1 VTLVEPFDVAVVAIL
16 VWLAAWA
23 LFTGRVFRSGVL
35 FIAFGLT
42 MAIAWVR
49 LGAPDIA
56 LAEAAIGAGVIGV
69 SILHAAVQMTDR
81 EQRERPGRPDG
92 PPVDTRT
99 TLPSRWSRLPRRT
112 LPSLVAAGV
121 LGGMLVGAV
130 WRLSDAPAGLGPLV
144 DAHLG
149 ESGASHPVTA
159 VLLNFRAYDTWLEIG
174 VLLLTAVAALAV
186 RRETDLRTATRSVGG
201 DPLVASFTGQAVPV
215 VILTGVLLLSV
226 GTFGPGGAF
235 QAGAMLGA
243 LGVLLYLAGHRAVT
257 AIPGTT
263 LRPWLAVGVVAFLIA
278 AVAPLLV
285 GDPLL
290 RIPTGRATATILAI
304 EVAVTASIALTL
316 ALLFVA
322 AIPPR
327 DPPMPPGGTERG

>member
-23 LFTGRVFRSGVL
+23 LFTGRVFRSAVL

-81 EQRERPGRPDG
+81 EQREPPGQSNGRP
-92 PPVDTRT
+92 VEART
-99 TLPSRWSRLPRRT
+99 SPAPRWSRLPRRT
-112 LPSLVAAGV
+112 VASLVAAGV

-130 WRLSDAPAGLGPLV
+130 WRLSDAPAGLGTLV

-149 ESGASHPVTA
+149 DSGASHPVTA

-186 RRETDLRTATRSVGG
+186 GRETDLRTATRPVGG
-201 DPLVASFTGQAVPV
+201 DPLVASFTTQAVPI
-215 VILTGVLLLSV
+215 VILTAVLLLSV

-235 QAGAMLGA
+235 QAGAM
-243 LGVLLYLAGHRAVT
+243 T

-278 AVAPLLV
+278 AVVPLLV

-290 RIPTGRATATILAI
+290 RIPAGRATETILAI
-304 EVAVTASIALTL
+304 EIAVTVSIGLTL

-327 DPPMPPGGTERG
+327 DPPMPPGGSERG